1 MVVDGWT
8 YPKIYHLQELYF
20 TISTLGKKMV
30 SGSILAKKYSLNPE
44 SIREKKEVP
53 SLLLCDSQAVD
64 NTDTGRNK
72 GFCFYK
78 NVNGIKRHTCVDTL
92 GNLLFI
98 VCTSAN
104 VSDDK
109 GLVELLSQQ
118 SALAYFKS
126 KPVNTK
132 KITILLD
139 NGYHKEYLERELTKV
154 YPQYLTKI
162 KFQITPKPTA
172 DPNNPG
178 FKPVHKRWVVE
189 RTNSWFEK
197 CRILL
202 KNVEKTFTSSVTKL
216 QLCSVRLQVRLLA
229 KV

>member
-1 MVVDGWT
+1 MEYGNLFVNR
-8 YPKIYHLQELYF
+8 YSFNQEFL
-20 TISTLGKKMV
+20 
-30 SGSILAKKYSLNPE
+30 
-44 SIREKKEVP
+44 REKKEKP
-53 SLLLCDSQAVD
+53 TLLLCDSQAVD

-104 VSDDK
+104 TSDDK
-109 GLVELLSQQ
+109 GLIDLLSQE
-118 SALAYFKS
+118 SAIRYFKS

-139 NGYHKEYLERELTKV
+139 NGYHKEYLERELKKV

-162 KFQITPKPTA
+162 KFKITPKPTA

-202 KNVEKTFTSSVTKL
+202 KNVEKTLTSSVAKL
-216 QLCSVRLQVRLLA
+216 QLCSIRLQVRLLA
-229 KV
+229 KG

>member
-1 MVVDGWT
+1 MGFGNLFVNR
-8 YPKIYHLQELYF
+8 
-20 TISTLGKKMV
+20 
-30 SGSILAKKYSLNPE
+30 YSFNPDCL
-44 SIREKKEVP
+44 REKKEKP
-53 SLLLCDSQAVD
+53 TLLLCDSQAVD

-118 SALAYFKS
+118 SAISYFKS

-139 NGYHKEYLERELTKV
+139 NGYHKEYLEKEIIKV
-154 YPQYLTKI
+154 YSGYLTKI
-162 KFQITPKPTA
+162 RFKITPKPKA

-202 KNVEKTFTSSVTKL
+202 KNVEKTLTSSVAKL
-216 QLCSVRLQVRLLA
+216 QLCSIRLQVRLLA

>member
-1 MVVDGWT
+1 MEYGNLFVNR
-8 YPKIYHLQELYF
+8 
-20 TISTLGKKMV
+20 
-30 SGSILAKKYSLNPE
+30 YSFNPDWL
-44 SIREKKEVP
+44 REKKEKP
-53 SLLLCDSQAVD
+53 TLLLCDSQAVD

-98 VCTSAN
+98 VCTPAN

-109 GLVELLSQQ
+109 GLVELLSQE
-118 SALAYFKS
+118 SAMSYFKS

-132 KITILLD
+132 KITIFLD
-139 NGYHKEYLERELTKV
+139 NGYHKEYLEKELIKV
-154 YPQYLTKI
+154 YPAYLTKI
-162 KFQITPKPTA
+162 RFKITPKPTT

-178 FKPVHKRWVVE
+178 FKPAHKRWVVE

-202 KNVEKTFTSSVTKL
+202 KNVEKTLESSVAKL

>member
-1 MVVDGWT
+1 M
-8 YPKIYHLQELYF
+8 P
-20 TISTLGKKMV
+20 TL
-30 SGSILAKKYSLNPE
+30 LF
-44 SIREKKEVP
+44 
-53 SLLLCDSQAVD
+53 CDSQAVD

-92 GNLLFI
+92 GNLLFT
-98 VCTSAN
+98 VCTPTN

-109 GLVELLSQQ
+109 GLVKLLSLER
-118 SALAYFKS
+118 AIDYFKS
-126 KPVNTK
+126 KTVNTK

-139 NGYHKEYLERELTKV
+139 NGYHKDYLEKEIKKV

-162 KFQITPKPTA
+162 KFKITPKPTA
-172 DPNNPG
+172 DPNNKG

-189 RTNSWFEK
+189 RTNAWFEK

-202 KNVEKTFTSSVTKL
+202 KNVEKTIELSVAKL
-216 QLCSVRLQVRLLA
+216 QICSIRLQVKALA
-229 KV
+229 KG

>member
-1 MVVDGWT
+1 M
-8 YPKIYHLQELYF
+8 E
-20 TISTLGKKMV
+20 
-30 SGSILAKKYSLNPE
+30 SGTWSHSRCLSNQDWA
-44 SIREKKEVP
+44 REKKEQP
-53 SLLLCDSQAVD
+53 TLLLCDSQAVD

-104 VSDDK
+104 ISDDK

-118 SALAYFKS
+118 SALDYFKS
-126 KPVNTK
+126 KPVNIK

-139 NGYHKEYLERELTKV
+139 NGYHKDYLEKELKKI

-162 KFQITPKPTA
+162 RFKITPKPTA
-172 DPNNPG
+172 DPDNPG

-202 KNVEKTFTSSVTKL
+202 KNVEKTLTSSVSKL
-216 QLCSVRLQVRLLA
+216 QLCSIRLQVKLL
-229 KV
+229 VRG

>member
-1 MVVDGWT
+1 MEYGNLFVNR
-8 YPKIYHLQELYF
+8 YSFNQEFL
-20 TISTLGKKMV
+20 
-30 SGSILAKKYSLNPE
+30 
-44 SIREKKEVP
+44 REKKEKP
-53 SLLLCDSQAVD
+53 TLLLCDSQAVD

-72 GFCFYK
+72 GFCFVVARLWLGEPKSHFSLYK

-104 VSDDK
+104 TSDDK
-109 GLVELLSQQ
+109 GLVDLLSQE
-118 SALAYFKS
+118 SAIRYFKS

-139 NGYHKEYLERELTKV
+139 NGYHKEYLERELKKV

-162 KFQITPKPTA
+162 KFKITPKPTA

-202 KNVEKTFTSSVTKL
+202 KNVEKTLTSSVAKL
-216 QLCSVRLQVRLLA
+216 QLCSIRLQVRLLA
-229 KV
+229 KG